1 MARPIHP
8 PVIIPADTETD
19 YVYPPPRLIRPTG
32 LAVTVWSTRL
42 LGAVAL
48 VLAGRDAYHIVRT
61 IWTSVAARTIPLS
74 SSLLPSWWT
83 IAAGLATATVFII
96 GWYACGDQNEGPS
109 ETLRRVRSQPDV
121 EHWAHQ
127 RG

>member
-8 PVIIPADTETD
+8 PVIIPEDSWTD
-19 YVYPPPRLIRPTG
+19 YVYPPPRLIRPIG

-42 LGAVAL
+42 LLVVTLVA
-48 VLAGRDAYHIVRT
+48 AGGDTYHLGRT
-61 IWTSVAARTIPLS
+61 IWTSVGDRTLPLWT
-74 SSLLPSWWT
+74 SLFPWWT
-83 IAAGLATATVFII
+83 LAASLVTTAVLSI
-96 GWYACGDQNEGPS
+96 GWFACGDQNEWPS